1 MEIKKGYGVTSVGFV
16 NTRYK
21 KEWLPGYEKGH
32 ASRQSGVE
40 RWTVYD
46 GMDSFMGTV
55 NVRTGE
61 IVYAG
66 SPCEYNETFLLS
78 ALDELRK
85 MQ

>member
-1 MEIKKGYGVTSVGFV
+1 MEIKKGYGVTSVGFM

-21 KEWLPGYEKGH
+21 KEWKPGYEKGH

-46 GMDSFMGTV
+46 GMDSYMGTV

-61 IVYAG
+61 IAYAG
-66 SPCEYNETFLLS
+66 APCEYNKTFLLS
-78 ALDELRK
+78 ALDTLRK
-85 MQ
+85 M